1 MAAHG
6 LEMVLSEI
14 RMLRD
19 ELREQRSMLDEL
31 RDDVNTILNK
41 ENEKDK

>member
-6 LEMVLSEI
+6 LEMVLKEI

-19 ELREQRSMLDEL
+19 ELKEQRAMLDDL

-41 ENEKDK
+41 DNEKDK